1 MTAVER
7 PVVLFADDDP
17 QLLDALRAALRRE
30 RRIYDLVF
38 VTRSAE
44 ALEVLAT
51 HPVDVVIADL
61 RMPDM
66 DGVELLGR
74 IRTQYPTVVRYA
86 LTADGTEDTVR
97 RAMPLVHRWLSKP
110 CDRSRLI
117 EALAAAVRYRRLL
130 ADPVL
135 AAAVTGIESLPA
147 VPRLYGAVMALA
159 ASDDASA
166 ERVAQVAGSDPAI
179 AAKLLQLANSAFA
192 TGERIDDLPSAVVR
206 VGLTNIA
213 QLVLSQE
220 VLGQMA
226 AVGPIPG
233 FGTDGMRA
241 FASEVGELAAEI
253 ARPEDAMAARV
264 AGLLHATGL
273 LIEAAIVGDRLA
285 EAYAHALDAGTSL
298 VEAERELF
306 GLAHPDIAG
315 HLLSIWGLPEH
326 LVDAVTGAYDAPR
339 GTTAPLPLVDAVR
352 AARLEVL
359 TRPSGSDIG
368 APHQLPVVTSAGA
381 VK

>member
-17 QLLDALRAALRRE
+17 QLLDALRASLRRE

-38 VTRSAE
+38 VTRSAD
-44 ALEVLAT
+44 ALEVLET
-51 HPVDVVIADL
+51 RPVDVVIADL

-74 IRTQYPTVVRYA
+74 IRTQYPAVVRYA

-130 ADPVL
+130 ADPAL
-135 AAAVTGIESLPA
+135 AAAVAGIESLPA

-166 ERVAQVAGSDPAI
+166 DRVAQVAGSDPAI

-206 VGLTNIA
+206 VGLSNIA
-213 QLVLSQE
+213 QLVLSHE
-220 VLGQMA
+220 VLGQIA

-233 FGTDGMRA
+233 FGDDGMRA
-241 FASEVGELAAEI
+241 FASAVGGLAAEL
-253 ARPEDAMAARV
+253 ARPEDAMAAHV

-273 LIEAAIVGDRLA
+273 LVEASIVGDRLA
-285 EAYAHALDAGTSL
+285 ASYAHALESGTSL

-306 GLAHPDIAG
+306 GLAHPEIAG

-326 LVDAVTGAYDAPR
+326 LVDAVTGAYDEPSS
-339 GTTAPLPLVDAVR
+339 TVAPLSLVDAVR
-352 AARLEVL
+352 VARLEVL
-359 TRPSGSDIG
+359 DSTALGEIGTPHRLPVPTRTG
-368 APHQLPVVTSAGA
+368 APT
-381 VK
+381 

>member
-7 PVVLFADDDP
+7 PVVLFVDDDP

-38 VTRSAE
+38 ATRCVD
-44 ALEVLAT
+44 ALEVLEER
-51 HPVDVVIADL
+51 PVDVVIADL

-74 IRTQYPTVVRYA
+74 IRTDHPTVVRYA

-110 CDRSRLI
+110 CDRSRLV
-117 EALAAAVRYRRLL
+117 EALASAVRYRRLL

-166 ERVAQVAGSDPAI
+166 DRVAEVAGSDPAI
-179 AAKLLQLANSAFA
+179 AAKLLQLANSAF
-192 TGERIDDLPSAVVR
+192 TMGERVDDLPSAVVR

-226 AVGPIPG
+226 GAEPIPG
-233 FGTDGMRA
+233 FGADGLRA
-241 FASEVGELAAEI
+241 FASAVGEFAARI
-253 ARPEDAMAARV
+253 ARPEDAMAAHV
-264 AGLLHATGL
+264 AGLLHSTGL
-273 LIEAAIVGDRLA
+273 LVEAAIVGDRLA
-285 EAYAHALDAGTSL
+285 EAYAYALDADISL
-298 VEAERELF
+298 VEAERALF

-315 HLLSIWGLPEH
+315 HLLSIWGLPEN
-326 LVDAVTGAYDAPR
+326 LVDAVTGAYDEPR
-339 GTTAPLPLVDAVR
+339 STLAPLPLVDAVR
-352 AARLEVL
+352 AARLAVL
-359 TRPSGSDIG
+359 EGSSGRDIG
-368 APHQLPVVTSAGA
+368 APHRIPVATAAG
-381 VK
+381 VRK